1 MHPPRCTIYNN
12 VSTMAKG
19 LDGKFLHYGI
29 RREDLELIR
38 TLCEKHEID
47 FGWMSEEILRKY
59 HAAKVDK
66 IEMSEDNTE
75 KIIGDAIAIVK

>member
-1 MHPPRCTIYNN
+1 
-12 VSTMAKG
+12 MAKG

-29 RREDLELIR
+29 RKEDLELIR

-47 FGWMSEEILRKY
+47 FGWMSEDILRKY

-66 IEMSEDNTE
+66 IEMNGEDTE
-75 KIIGDAIAIVK
+75 RIVAEAIARL